1 MEKAGRG
8 YMTGFVYCAAGLFRA
23 VAALFFFLVCL
34 PSVAALPVYRVVAEP
49 YAPFEYEV
57 DGVARGMNVE
67 VLNRLAKQAGVRFQF
82 VFQPWKRALQ
92 TVDRGEADAIFSL
105 LRNPDRERFLRY
117 PDTPL
122 YRAQVVLFAH
132 AGFAGTIRGV
142 EDLAG
147 YRVGVVAGHSYGPL
161 IDRRED
167 FVRDVSL
174 TVEGAVK
181 KLLHGRYPLL
191 LATRETGWHAVRR
204 LQAESIRQ
212 LPLVLHEA
220 PYYIAV
226 SRSSA
231 RGDALFSLLDTHLR
245 RMEKAGEIE
254 QIRKQYGLFGQTSG
268 PVTP

>member
-1 MEKAGRG
+1 MKK
-8 YMTGFVYCAAGLFRA
+8 AAGGHTTGVAFRAARLLCA
-23 VAALFFFLVCL
+23 VAALFFLLGGV
-34 PSVAALPVYRVVAEP
+34 PSLALPVYRVVAEP

-57 DGVARGMNVE
+57 AGVARGMDVE
-67 VLNRLAKQAGVRFQF
+67 ILERLAKQAGVRFQF

-92 TVDRGEADAIFSL
+92 TVHRGEADAIFSL
-105 LRNPDRERFLRY
+105 LRTPERERFLRY

-132 AGFAGTIRGV
+132 DGFAGTIRGV

-147 YRVGVVAGHSYGPL
+147 YRVGVVAGHSYGPF

-174 TVEGAVK
+174 TIQGAVN
-181 KLLHGRYPLL
+181 KLMHGRYPLL
-191 LATRETGWHAVRR
+191 LATRETGWHAVRH
-204 LQAESIRQ
+204 LQAEKIRQ
-212 LPLVLHEA
+212 LPVVLHEA

-226 SRSSA
+226 SRTSA

-254 QIRKQYGLFGQTSG
+254 RIRKPYGQTSG
-268 PVTP
+268 PVTPWK